1 MQKKT
6 VKDVEVR
13 GKRVLVRVDFN
24 VPLDPDGKIED
35 DSRIRACLPT
45 IIYLTGHGARVILCS
60 HLGRPHGRV
69 DIRLRLEPV
78 ARCLSDLLG
87 IPVEAL
93 RGAVGPG
100 VEQAVSAMQDGD
112 IVMLENLR
120 FYPGEEENDPGFARD
135 LSSLADLFVNDAFG
149 ASHRTHASIV
159 GIASHLPCVAG
170 LLMEKEIEQLSSLFE
185 DPPRPFALIM
195 GGAKVEEKIGILEN
209 IIPHVDLVLTGGGV
223 AAAFLQARGYSAGS
237 SPSDPAT
244 LVLVKTIIKIAET
257 FGVRILLPE
266 DVVVTAGPEPGGA
279 YRRASSD
286 RIPAGFR
293 IADIGPLTIA
303 GYTRELQRCRTVAWN
318 GPLGIFEIPQF
329 SEGTKA
335 IAAALAGLDAITV
348 IGGGST
354 AEAVTQLGL
363 VPKMTHVSTGGGAF
377 LRFLSGK
384 TLPGLEVLADRT
396 GQDPS

>member
-1 MQKKT
+1 M
-6 VKDVEVR
+6 
-13 GKRVLVRVDFN
+13 
-24 VPLDPDGKIED
+24 
-35 DSRIRACLPT
+35 
-45 IIYLTGHGARVILCS
+45 
-60 HLGRPHGRV
+60 
-69 DIRLRLEPV
+69 
-78 ARCLSDLLG
+78 
-87 IPVEAL
+87 
-93 RGAVGPG
+93 
-100 VEQAVSAMQDGD
+100 
-112 IVMLENLR
+112 
-120 FYPGEEENDPGFARD
+120 
-135 LSSLADLFVNDAFG
+135 
-149 ASHRTHASIV
+149 
-159 GIASHLPCVAG
+159 
-170 LLMEKEIEQLSSLFE
+170 
-185 DPPRPFALIM
+185 
-195 GGAKVEEKIGILEN
+195 
-209 IIPHVDLVLTGGGV
+209 
-223 AAAFLQARGYSAGS
+223 
-237 SPSDPAT
+237 
-244 LVLVKTIIKIAET
+244 LVKTIIKIAET